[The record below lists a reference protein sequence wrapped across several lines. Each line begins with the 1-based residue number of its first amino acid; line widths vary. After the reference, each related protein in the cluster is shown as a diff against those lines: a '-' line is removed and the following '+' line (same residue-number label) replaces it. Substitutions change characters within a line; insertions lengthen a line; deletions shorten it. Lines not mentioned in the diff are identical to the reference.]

1 MELGSKYF
9 NNELTNQTLID
20 ESIQKKLKIK
30 SIKLEKDNKR
40 AIKQA
45 SFINKKT
52 HLQSY
57 IYSIIQKVL
66 SNFLKLNTLKNAN
79 ITFDFTTTLDIKIKL
94 KNKFDAMN
102 LQMQKEKIED
112 QILTDLISKKIILDA
127 VQINIF
133 TI

>member
-40 AIKQA
+40 AIKPA

-52 HLQSY
+52 HLQAY

-66 SNFLKLNTLKNAN
+66 SNFLELNTLKNAN